1 VTTPELAPA
10 GPACTLC
17 GAPAVVHWQRRLTHD
32 EVAVEQ
38 AIEQGRRNAAD
49 FLADPQQPPMPWP
62 PLPDCADWTRIVHRC
77 MVHAITKDAAA
88 LVHQATCTAPGADL
102 PGCDCV
108 PEAAAKA
115 GPEPAAAELPAGW

>member
-1 VTTPELAPA
+1 MTTEPDAPI

-17 GAPAVVHWQRRLTHD
+17 GGVAVVHWQRRLTPD

-49 FLADPQQPPMPWP
+49 FLADSQKPLPPWP
-62 PLPDCADWTRIVHRC
+62 PLPDCADWTRIVHGC
-77 MVHAITKDAAA
+77 WDHALTRDDRA
-88 LVHQATCTAPGADL
+88 LIHQAGCTAPGDDL

-108 PEAAAKA
+108 PEVVAKA
-115 GPEPAAAELPAGW
+115 EPEPVAAELPAGW